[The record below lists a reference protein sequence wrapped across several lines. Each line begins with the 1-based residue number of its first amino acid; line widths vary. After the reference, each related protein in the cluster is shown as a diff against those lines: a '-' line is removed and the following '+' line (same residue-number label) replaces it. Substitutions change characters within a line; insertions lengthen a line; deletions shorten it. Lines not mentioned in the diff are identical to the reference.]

1 MTCFDEMVERGS
13 RARRDLMWTQRFDLH
28 SHSTNSDGQHE
39 VAYVAELMRQQGVNV
54 WALTDHDTTNGWE
67 QAAFEASSRGIQFVP
82 GVEITCTPA
91 CPPMPEILEA
101 QGRER
106 ASSSWHLLAYF
117 PQHNPA
123 MRDESIDAFKQW
135 LMPRQLGREPRMR
148 LMCKRL
154 EALGMPVNI
163 EKVLARADGSVGRPH
178 LAEEMVKLGYV
189 QTKQQAFEQWLGDGL
204 PAFVAHE
211 KPTIAEAVEA
221 VKSAG
226 GFTSLAH
233 PVYYGVD
240 VTVLMNT
247 LQDLGV
253 DAVEAVH
260 RSHADMYRY
269 ALMKAAEDRQMGI
282 TVGSDFHGLDYQ
294 QHPGCMPVMLDALH
308 PMLTE

>member
-1 MTCFDEMVERGS
+1 
-13 RARRDLMWTQRFDLH
+13 MWTQRFDLH

-240 VTVLMNT
+240 VNVLMNT

-260 RSHADMYRY
+260 RSHSDMYRY

>member
-1 MTCFDEMVERGS
+1 MREVEM
-13 RARRDLMWTQRFDLH
+13 MWTQRFDLH

-39 VAYVAELMRQQGVNV
+39 VPYVAELMRQHGVKV
-54 WALTDHDTTNGWE
+54 WALTDHDTTNGWK
-67 QAAFEASSRGIQFVP
+67 QAAKEASSRGIQFVP

-91 CPPMPEILEA
+91 SPPHPEVLKA

-117 PQHNPA
+117 PKHDPA
-123 MRDESIDAFKQW
+123 SNEESIESFKQW

-148 LMCKRL
+148 LMCERL

-163 EKVLARADGSVGRPH
+163 EDVLARADGSVGRPH

-189 QTKQQAFEQWLGDGL
+189 RSKQDAVEQLLGDAL

-211 KPTIAEAVEA
+211 KPTVAEAVEA

-233 PVYYGVD
+233 PVYYGVE
-240 VTVLMNT
+240 VSLLMNT
-247 LQDLGV
+247 LQELGV

-260 RSHADMYRY
+260 RGHDDMYRH
-269 ALMKAAEDRQMGI
+269 ALMEAAGERNMGI

-294 QHPGCMPVMLDALH
+294 QHPGSMPVMIGALH

>member
-240 VTVLMNT
+240 VNVLMNT

-260 RSHADMYRY
+260 RSHSDMYRY

>member
-1 MTCFDEMVERGS
+1 
-13 RARRDLMWTQRFDLH
+13 MWTQRFDLH

-163 EKVLARADGSVGRPH
+163 EKVFARADGSVGRPH

-240 VTVLMNT
+240 VNVLMNT

-260 RSHADMYRY
+260 RSHSDMYRY

>member
-1 MTCFDEMVERGS
+1 MSEVEM
-13 RARRDLMWTQRFDLH
+13 MWTQRFDLH

-39 VAYVAELMRQQGVNV
+39 VAHVAELMRQQGVKV

-67 QAAFEASSRGIQFVP
+67 RAAIEASSRGIQFVP

-91 CPPMPEILEA
+91 CPPMPQILEA

-117 PQHNPA
+117 PKHNPA
-123 MRDESIDAFKQW
+123 TNEQSIDSFKQW

-148 LMCKRL
+148 LMCDRL
-154 EALGMPVNI
+154 GALGMPVNI
-163 EKVLARADGSVGRPH
+163 DDVLARADGSVGRPH

-189 QTKQQAFEQWLGDGL
+189 QTKQEAFEQWLGDGL

-211 KPTIAEAVEA
+211 KPTIEEAVQA
-221 VKSAG
+221 VKAAG

-233 PVYYGVD
+233 PVYYGVE
-240 VTVLMNT
+240 VTRLMNT

-260 RSHADMYRY
+260 RSHDDMYRHS
-269 ALMKAAEDRQMGI
+269 LMIAASDRDMGI

-294 QHPGCMPVMLDALH
+294 QHPGSMPVMIDALH